1 MYGSTLSDTALGCA
15 GRGWREKLQGLNMSM
30 KWYES
35 DINQMVIKVCHKGQ
49 KNQIDD
55 KMFSLSDATS
65 GQVFF
70 STGVQKLCTNSK
82 ALKGQTDIIP
92 HHQQED
98 ICDSTYLKLES
109 YYINQDFPQ
118 PSINQAVQCVS
129 IYQQIFRFI
138 VVLPNL
144 HLLMQRADHT
154 FPASVCLEGSVRHS
168 LEMFL
173 RWHHVM
179 TQKPA
184 LTRKAVLKLH
194 SVPED
199 EMCCGG
205 ESILSDFENSREWL
219 SDVFW
224 HQRGVLPMTVCVLG
238 VLHIFLQ
245 FYPRLS
251 QACCCCIVS
260 FSLSMPLTSPP
271 CIYDTPEWRSFL
283 GKAPG
288 TLKEREML
296 EVWWAIMLV

>member
-1 MYGSTLSDTALGCA
+1 
-15 GRGWREKLQGLNMSM
+15 M
-30 KWYES
+30 KRYES
-35 DINQMVIKVCHKGQ
+35 DINQMVIKVCYKGQ

-70 STGVQKLCTNSK
+70 STGVWKLCTNSK
-82 ALKGQTDIIP
+82 ASKGKTNFSR
-92 HHQQED
+92 HQQED

-129 IYQQIFRFI
+129 IHQQISRFI

-154 FPASVCLEGSVRHS
+154 FPALVCLEGSMRHS
-168 LEMFL
+168 WEMFL

-179 TQKPA
+179 THKPA

-194 SVPED
+194 SAPED
-199 EMCCGG
+199 EMCCG
-205 ESILSDFENSREWL
+205 ESILSDFKHSKEWL

-224 HQRGVLPMTVCVLG
+224 HQRGVLLMTVCVLG
-238 VLHIFLQ
+238 VLHTFLQ
-245 FYPRLS
+245 FYPHLN

-271 CIYDTPEWRSFL
+271 CIYDTPNISLSFNV
-283 GKAPG
+283 PG
-288 TLKEREML
+288 ALPRKLRHSA
-296 EVWWAIMLV
+296 VWWAIMLV